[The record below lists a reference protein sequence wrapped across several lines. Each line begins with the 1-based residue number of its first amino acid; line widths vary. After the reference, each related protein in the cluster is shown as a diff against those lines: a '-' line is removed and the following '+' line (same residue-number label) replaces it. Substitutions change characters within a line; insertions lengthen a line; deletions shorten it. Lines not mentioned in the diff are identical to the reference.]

1 MFKPVRHFTTVA
13 ALGVSLMLP
22 LGVAHAQPTSDDI
35 AALQAQINELKSQ
48 QAEIDELKAQHQAQ
62 LDALKSQQ
70 LAIEERVAKV
80 NDTSVTRTESGDL
93 QIGNTTLA
101 IGGYIKGQATVS
113 NNGFSGGKASEIVSP
128 GSLRT
133 VDEDLGSRTSLSAR
147 ESRLNVGTSTP
158 LADDTLKTFVEI
170 DFYGADDEAN
180 EVVSNS
186 YAPRLRHAYGSLGNW
201 LVGQTWSTFMDLNG
215 LGEVDAFGQHASVIF
230 VRQTQL
236 RYTQPFDGG
245 SLQFAV
251 ENPEDGGDDQ
261 SVPDMVGRVNFD
273 GDWGHASVA
282 ALARRLQVDDGLDDD
297 SEWGD
302 AYSVTARLP
311 TFGKDDIRLQANYGN
326 LGRYMGLR
334 PYPDASVTEGEI
346 EGVDAWGAS
355 AIYRHYWTDSLRTS
369 VAYSKTGLD
378 SDGSGDMTDSY
389 DTTFINLMWS
399 PMANTTYGFEYQHFN
414 LEEVDGDSF
423 DLDRLHFSARYDF

>member
-1 MFKPVRHFTTVA
+1 MFKPVRHLTTVT

-22 LGVAHAQPTSDDI
+22 LSVAQAQPTAADI
-35 AALQAQINELKSQ
+35 AALQAQIDELKSQ
-48 QAEIDELKAQHQAQ
+48 QAEIDALKARHQEQ

-70 LAIEERVAKV
+70 LALEEGVAEV
-80 NDTSVTRTESGDL
+80 GDTAVTRTESGDL
-93 QIGNTTLA
+93 QIGETTLS
-101 IGGYIKGQATVS
+101 IGGYIKGQATLS
-113 NNGFSGGKASEIVSP
+113 NHGFSDGKASEIVSP

-133 VDEDLGSRTSLSAR
+133 VDEELGSRTSFSAR
-147 ESRLNVGTSTP
+147 QSRLNVGTSTP
-158 LADDTLKTFVEI
+158 LAGDTLKTFVEV

-180 EVVSNS
+180 EFVSNS
-186 YAPRLRHAYGSLGNW
+186 YAPRLRHAYGSWGNW

-230 VRQTQL
+230 ARQAQL

-273 GDWGHASVA
+273 GDWGHVSVA

-334 PYPDASVTEGEI
+334 PYPDASVREGEI

-355 AIYRHYWTDSLRTS
+355 AIYRHYWTDELRSSL
-369 VAYSKTGLD
+369 AYSRTGLD
-378 SDGSGDMTDSY
+378 SSGSGDMTDSY
-389 DTTFINLMWS
+389 DTAFINLMWS
-399 PMANTTYGFEYQHFN
+399 PMANTTYGLEFQRFD

-423 DLDRLHFSARYDF
+423 ELDRVHLSARYDF

>member
-1 MFKPVRHFTTVA
+1 MFKPVRQLTTVT

-22 LGVAHAQPTSDDI
+22 LGVAQAQPTAADI
-35 AALQAQINELKSQ
+35 AALQAQINELKNQ
-48 QAEIDELKAQHQAQ
+48 QAEIDELKAQHQQQ
-62 LDALKSQQ
+62 LDALQSQQ
-70 LAIEERVAKV
+70 LALEEGVAEV
-80 NDTSVTRTESGDL
+80 NDTAVTRTESGDL
-93 QIGNTTLA
+93 QIGETTLS

-113 NNGFSGGKASEIVSP
+113 DNGFSDGKASEIVSP
-128 GSLRT
+128 GSLRS
-133 VDEDLGSRTSLSAR
+133 VDEDLGSRTSFSAR
-147 ESRLNVGTSTP
+147 QSRLNVGTSTP
-158 LADDTLKTFVEI
+158 VAGDTLKTFVEV

-180 EVVSNS
+180 EFVSNS
-186 YAPRLRHAYGSLGNW
+186 YAPRLRHAYGSWGNW
-201 LVGQTWSTFMDLNG
+201 LAGQTWSTFMDLNG
-215 LGEVDAFGQHASVIF
+215 LGEVDAFGQHASVVF
-230 VRQTQL
+230 VRQAQL

-245 SLQFAV
+245 SLQFSV

-282 ALARRLQVDDGLDDD
+282 ALARRLTVDDGVDDD

-334 PYPDASVTEGEI
+334 PYPDASVSEGDI

-355 AIYRHYWTDSLRTS
+355 AIYRHYWTDRLRTS
-369 VAYSKTGLD
+369 VAYSQTGLD
-378 SDGSGDMTDSY
+378 SDGAGDMTDSY
-389 DTTFINLMWS
+389 DTAFINLMWS
-399 PMANTTYGFEYQHFN
+399 PMANTTYGLEFQHFD
-414 LEEVDGDSF
+414 LEEVDGDNF
-423 DLDRLHFSARYDF
+423 DLNRLHLSARYDF

>member
-1 MFKPVRHFTTVA
+1 MLKPVRHLTTVT
-13 ALGVSLMLP
+13 ALSATFILP
-22 LGVAHAQPTSDDI
+22 LGVAHAQPTSADI

-48 QAEIDELKAQHQAQ
+48 QAEIDELKARHQAE
-62 LDALKSQQ
+62 LDGLKSQQ
-70 LAIEERVAKV
+70 LALEEGVAEV
-80 NDTSVTRTESGDL
+80 NDKAVTRTEGGDL
-93 QIGNTTLA
+93 QIGETTLS
-101 IGGYIKGQATVS
+101 IGGYIKAQATVS
-113 NNGFSGGKASEIVSP
+113 NNGFSDGKASEIVSP
-128 GSLRT
+128 GSLRS
-133 VDEDLGSRTSLSAR
+133 VNDDLSSRTSFSAR
-147 ESRLNVGTSTP
+147 QSRFNVGTSTP
-158 LADDTLKTFVEI
+158 MAGDTLKTFIEV

-180 EVVSNS
+180 EYVSNS
-186 YAPRLRHAYGSLGNW
+186 YAPRLRHAYGRWDNW

-230 VRQTQL
+230 TRQAQL

-282 ALARRLQVDDGLDDD
+282 ALVRRLQVDDGVDDD

-334 PYPDASVTEGEI
+334 PYPDASVFEGEI

-369 VAYSKTGLD
+369 VAYSQTGLD
-378 SDGSGDMTDSY
+378 SEGSGDMTDSY
-389 DTTFINLMWS
+389 DTAFINLMWS
-399 PMANTTYGFEYQHFN
+399 PMANTTYGLEFQHFD
-414 LEEVDGDSF
+414 LEEVDGDTF
-423 DLDRLHFSARYDF
+423 DLNRVHLSAKYAF